1 MPIVRAAPASSNVVP
16 ADLPADPRFAVV
28 AGEAGYR
35 NILTTFIRT
44 AWPYSTIE
52 EVDPFSQ
59 TLLGLGVTLRDKCD
73 AIIVAGLG
81 TLNEAQSAMQ
91 RLGAGSTKGDL
102 PPVIM
107 LVSDDLI
114 EQTPK
119 LLAAGAGAIFHRDA
133 LSRATLLEALGG
145 FAPERTRVAPRP
157 FRTTHDR
164 SQFGTF
170 EFQSEGERVR
180 LAIEQF
186 RPVAPPA
193 NHTLAR
199 VFLSE
204 RINDGTRVVV
214 KIGTD
219 TPYHDPTL
227 ARKFCTRYA
236 YLSSRSGGGI
246 VRYLDAGIAG
256 SWPYVVI
263 EYLGET
269 DLRSRLSSAMEPLD
283 AVRITQRIL
292 SALDELHSGKIAHL
306 DLKPE
311 NIFFRAD
318 GSVVLIDFNISAQFG
333 DTPMNVA
340 PGEFLATPYYMSP
353 EQARSQPIDGRSDL
367 YAIGVILYEML
378 AFERPFLGDNSV
390 QVIFKHLHDEVP
402 LLPRRARGLQSV
414 VDRLLA
420 KERADRPGDIAA
432 VQAMLAPFMAN
443 PDSIAGAE

>member
-1 MPIVRAAPASSNVVP
+1 MPILRAAPASSHVVP
-16 ADLPADPRFAVV
+16 AELPADPRFAVV

-35 NILTTFIRT
+35 AIITTFIKS

-73 AIIVAGLG
+73 AIVVAGLG

-91 RLGAGSTKGDL
+91 RLGAGSTEGHL

-107 LVSDDLI
+107 LVADDLI

-119 LLAAGAGAIFHRDA
+119 LLAAGAGAVFHRDA
-133 LSRATLLEALGG
+133 LSRATLLEALAG
-145 FAPERTRVAPRP
+145 FAPERTRTAPRA
-157 FRTTHDR
+157 FRTAQDR
-164 SQFGTF
+164 MHFGAF
-170 EFQSEGERVR
+170 EFQAEGERIR
-180 LAIEQF
+180 LLIEQF

-204 RINDGTRVVV
+204 RISDGTRVVV

-219 TPYHDPTL
+219 TPYHDSAL
-227 ARKFCTRYA
+227 ARKFCGRYA
-236 YLSSRSGGGI
+236 FLTSRTGGGI

-269 DLRSRLSSAMEPLD
+269 DLRARLGAALEPID
-283 AVRITQRIL
+283 AIRIIQRIL
-292 SALDELHSGKIAHL
+292 TALDELHSGKIAHL

-318 GSVVLIDFNISAQFG
+318 GSVVLIDFNISAAFG
-333 DTPMNVA
+333 DLAKNVA

-353 EQARSQPIDGRSDL
+353 EQARNQPVDGRADL
-367 YAIGVILYEML
+367 YALGVILYEML
-378 AFERPFLGDNSV
+378 AGERPFQGDNSV

-402 LLPRRARGLQSV
+402 LLPRRMRGLQPV
-414 VDRLLA
+414 VDALLA
-420 KERADRPGDIAA
+420 KDRADRPADIAA
-432 VQAMLAPFMAN
+432 LQSMLAPFTAN
-443 PDSIAGAE
+443 PALAAGTD